1 MENNLKK
8 NGYMYVKVLVSQ
20 SCPTL
25 CNPMDYSCDPLGS
38 SVHGIFQARIMEWV
52 AIPFS
57 RGFPDPW
64 VKLRSPA
71 FQADSLL
78 SEPPYVWLI
87 CSLYIWNLLNTG
99 NQLYSSK
106 KKKKRK
112 IGNREGKHWQVNNYS
127 WSWASKATKEL
138 WISLQ
143 GSELKKFKYLRWY
156 VFLYRVLK
164 RPSINWWEKHKGRH
178 LNQRWS
184 LVKINQWLM
193 SRIMRRIHLTLNVRR
208 EETSCLVGWWDI

>member
-78 SEPPYVWLI
+78 SEPPEKPIYY
-87 CSLYIWNLLNTG
+87 LYAYMNGI
-99 NQLYSSK
+99 
-106 KKKKRK
+106 
-112 IGNREGKHWQVNNYS
+112 
-127 WSWASKATKEL
+127 
-138 WISLQ
+138 
-143 GSELKKFKYLRWY
+143 
-156 VFLYRVLK
+156 
-164 RPSINWWEKHKGRH
+164 
-178 LNQRWS
+178 
-184 LVKINQWLM
+184 
-193 SRIMRRIHLTLNVRR
+193 
-208 EETSCLVGWWDI
+208 